1 MQVNFLSR
9 VAAMYSFESVCR
21 TPNFLDSI
29 SDDSSLTMGSSVYAA
44 SRNDMSLYQKLWNNG
59 WKIILKG
66 EIFYYIFYEKKILP
80 PISSWNWDIM
90 IYHGLHNPDVFLE
103 WLILL
108 VLCIGVSI
116 DLVENENLLFIE
128 KLEELL
134 ISLCRFNKMVC
145 FQFFIWQPF
154 TLNLLIPA

>member
-1 MQVNFLSR
+1 
-9 VAAMYSFESVCR
+9 MYSFESVCR

-80 PISSWNWDIM
+80 PISS
-90 IYHGLHNPDVFLE
+90 
-103 WLILL
+103 
-108 VLCIGVSI
+108 
-116 DLVENENLLFIE
+116 
-128 KLEELL
+128 
-134 ISLCRFNKMVC
+134 
-145 FQFFIWQPF
+145 
-154 TLNLLIPA
+154 